1 MKSIR
6 IVFSIALLCLSSALS
21 ASDQTGVNFI
31 EIREM
36 AGFANIAY
44 ESESGI
50 HRFFESSDYKL
61 EYYHAIPDVQIA
73 YFLAFDEKSRT
84 QIISIRGT
92 SNIENALVNVSIKL
106 SLDAGLGIP
115 LHEGFAYS
123 AKRVFTELK
132 PLLKPGYKTSLT
144 GHSLGGAVALI
155 LAMHLDKNRFDVQ
168 QVVTFGQPKVTNIP
182 GVEKFRHL
190 DITRVVTPHDLV
202 PLVPLFD
209 PLDINNLDIFW
220 HAGKEVILLGDTSYA
235 ILEDSSSMLR
245 ATKFTQ
251 KPLSK
256 ENLNDHK
263 MSVYLKLIDARISSS
278 ILVPYKTDFNLFN
291 LFGSEQAS
299 GE

>member
-6 IVFSIALLCLSSALS
+6 LIFSIALLCLSAALS
-21 ASDQTGVNFI
+21 ASGQAGVNFI

-36 AGFANIAY
+36 ARFANAAY
-44 ESESGI
+44 ESETRI
-50 HRFFESSDYKL
+50 HHLVESSGYKL
-61 EYYHAIPDVQIA
+61 VHYHTIPDVQVA
-73 YFLAFDEKSRT
+73 YFLAFNEISRT

-92 SNIENALVNVSIKL
+92 SNIENAMVDISLKL
-106 SLDAGLGIP
+106 RLDADIGVP

-155 LAMHLDKNRFDVQ
+155 LAMYLDENQFVVDR
-168 QVVTFGQPKVTNIP
+168 VVTFGQPKVTNIP
-182 GVEKFRHL
+182 GAKKVQHL
-190 DITRVVTPHDLV
+190 DIIRVVTPHDLV

-220 HAGKEVILLGDTSYA
+220 HAGKEVILLEDTSYA
-235 ILEDSSSMLR
+235 VLEGASSMLR

-251 KPLSK
+251 KPLSE
-256 ENLNDHK
+256 ENLKDHK
-263 MSVYLKLIDARISSS
+263 MSVYLNLIDARMASS
-278 ILVPYKTDFNLFN
+278 ILVPYKTNLNLFN
-291 LFGSEQAS
+291 LFGSE
-299 GE
+299 